1 VENAGFRV
9 SFQGGRFV
17 LFAIGLIIILVV
29 AWLVVSYNRLVKLRV
44 QVDAAWADV
53 DVQLKRRHDLIP
65 NLVETVKGYAAH
77 ERTTIEKV
85 TEARA
90 RAVTPGGPALRA
102 RAEGAL
108 TAALRSLWAV
118 AENYPQLRAAENF
131 AELQSEISHVED
143 QIQFARRYYNAVVRD
158 LNVRIAQFPSNLVA
172 ALFSFRSREFF
183 EAGAT
188 DRDSPEVRLGA
199 SAA

>member
-1 VENAGFRV
+1 M
-9 SFQGGRFV
+9 
-17 LFAIGLIIILVV
+17 LFAIGLVIILLVV
-29 AWLVVSYNRLVKLRV
+29 WLMVSYNGLVKLHV
-44 QVDAAWADV
+44 QADAAWADI
-53 DVQLKRRHDLIP
+53 DAQLKRRHDLIP

-90 RAVTPGGPALRA
+90 RALAPGGPASRA
-102 RAEGAL
+102 QAEGAL
-108 TAALRSLWAV
+108 TVALRSLWAV

-131 AELQSEISHVED
+131 AELQSEISRVED
-143 QIQFARRYYNAVVRD
+143 QIQVARRYYNAVARD

-172 ALFSFRSREFF
+172 ALFRFRPREFF
-183 EAGAT
+183 AAGAT
-188 DRDSPEVRLGA
+188 DRDSTEVRLGA